1 MANLAVMEPISHNLV
16 VQRTARYFSLGGD
29 APQHDTLIVLHGYGM
44 HAGKFIRDFEPLA
57 SPSLRIVAPEGLSR
71 FYRRGFDGEVIAS
84 WMTREDRISEIADQR
99 YYLDSLYDL
108 VAQNS
113 EGKVFVLGFSQGTA
127 TATRWMASNSRRFS
141 GLALWGGDFAP
152 DVDGGINGIGR
163 VICVVGNQ
171 DPFIPLPLFEE
182 RCIALENKGYEV
194 DRQVFEGGHEI
205 PGTVLAGIW
214 SKCILG
220 H

>member
-44 HAGKFIRDFEPLA
+44 HAGKFILDFEPLA

-127 TATRWMASNSRRFS
+127 TATRWMAGNSRCFS
-141 GLALWGGDFAP
+141 GLVLWGGDFAP

-182 RCIALENKGYEV
+182 HCIALENKGYEV
-194 DRQVFEGGHEI
+194 DRQIFEGSHEI

-214 SKCILG
+214 SRCILG